1 MHGSVCAPEI
11 RFLIGPVV
19 AAATRVLHHVEHST
33 INVGC
38 NARAAALSPVVYG
51 LLQPI

>member
-1 MHGSVCAPEI
+1 MCLYASEI
-11 RFLIGPVV
+11 RFLIVVRMVV

-38 NARAAALSPVVYG
+38 NARAAALSTVVYG